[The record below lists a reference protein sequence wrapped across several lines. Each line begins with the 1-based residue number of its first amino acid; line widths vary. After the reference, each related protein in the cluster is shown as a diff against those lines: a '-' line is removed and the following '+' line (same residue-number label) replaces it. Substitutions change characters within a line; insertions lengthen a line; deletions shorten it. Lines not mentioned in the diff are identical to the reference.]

1 MKYNTSQPKLIIPE
15 YGRNIQKMVKLITEI
30 KDRTKRNQQAKCIIE
45 VMGNLNPQLRDII
58 DFHHKLWDQLFIMSD
73 FKLDV
78 DSPFDIPSKEN
89 YMEKPEK
96 IKYSDNYIKFK
107 HYGKIVPKLIER
119 AIKTSDKKQ
128 KDELIFYIAN
138 HMKKCYLTWNKS
150 SVDDEVIF
158 KHLKI
163 LSNNELK
170 LKEDT
175 KLSSFNDL
183 KIQKNHKKNNRLRNH
198 HSKRK

>member
-1 MKYNTSQPKLIIPE
+1 
-15 YGRNIQKMVKLITEI
+15 
-30 KDRTKRNQQAKCIIE
+30 
-45 VMGNLNPQLRDII
+45 MGNLNPQLRDIS

>member
-1 MKYNTSQPKLIIPE
+1 MDLI
-15 YGRNIQKMVKLITEI
+15 
-30 KDRTKRNQQAKCIIE
+30 
-45 VMGNLNPQLRDII
+45 
-58 DFHHKLWDQLFIMSD
+58 FIMSN

-175 KLSSFNDL
+175 KLYKLL
-183 KIQKNHKKNNRLRNH
+183 KKYRIQLPQELKPYRILQGQKLYLLMHQ
-198 HSKRK
+198 